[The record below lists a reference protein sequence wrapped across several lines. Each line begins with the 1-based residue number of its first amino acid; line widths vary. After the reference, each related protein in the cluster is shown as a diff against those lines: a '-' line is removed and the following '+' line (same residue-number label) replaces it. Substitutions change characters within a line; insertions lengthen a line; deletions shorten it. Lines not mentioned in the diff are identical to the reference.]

1 MNKQELNQNLAFLF
15 QHNNEI
21 QVIIYAIVKDDDE
34 PKKLDID
41 DEDLPAIR
49 QLFIDSIE
57 NQIINKDDYEV
68 LLLST
73 ADERGKC
80 FYEYDLEIPAEL
92 ALLDGIIG
100 DDNIPNFNFNN
111 ETIENIDTLIIVL
124 GNNENQVSLYKKLSP
139 VEIIGRGG
147 FILKKSAE
155 RFERFNDNLLRISP
169 GFQVLSINQTLII
182 LKLATIERAFGIV
195 EVIQRE
201 ALVGIDAIRN
211 IEILANIEV
220 LEALIED
227 IGFARRLTKVGRSS
241 PVIINNIPNSQ
252 IIAFSNTHPALRGKI
267 KFSDDLTKINLDTR
281 ISKNLFIKLLNDDY
295 LTSELT
301 SLFYDSLAKDGVSLE
316 VEEVQVDI

>member
-15 QHNNEI
+15 QPNNEI
-21 QVIIYAIVKDDDE
+21 QVIVYALLRDDE
-34 PKKLDID
+34 EPKRLNID
-41 DEDLPAIR
+41 DEDLPSIR

-57 NQIINKDDYEV
+57 NQVINKEDHEV

-80 FYEYDLEIPAEL
+80 FYEYDLEIPDEL

-100 DDNIPNFNFNN
+100 DDNIANFNFNN
-111 ETIENIDTLIIVL
+111 QTIENIDTLIIVL
-124 GNNENQVSLYKKLSP
+124 GNDENQVSLYKKLSP
-139 VEIIGRGG
+139 IEIIGRGG
-147 FILKKSAE
+147 LILKKSAE

-182 LKLATIERAFGIV
+182 LKLTTIERSFGIV
-195 EVIQRE
+195 DVIQRE
-201 ALVGIDAIRN
+201 ALLGIDAIRN
-211 IEILANIEV
+211 IEILGNIEV
-220 LEALIED
+220 LEALIQD

-241 PVIINNIPNSQ
+241 PVIINNIPNDQ

-267 KFSDDLTKINLDTR
+267 KFNDDLTKINLDTR
-281 ISKNLFIKLLNDDY
+281 VSKNLFIKLLNDDY

-301 SLFYDSLAKDGVSLE
+301 SLFYDSLAKDNVSLE
-316 VEEVQVDI
+316 VDGIQVEI